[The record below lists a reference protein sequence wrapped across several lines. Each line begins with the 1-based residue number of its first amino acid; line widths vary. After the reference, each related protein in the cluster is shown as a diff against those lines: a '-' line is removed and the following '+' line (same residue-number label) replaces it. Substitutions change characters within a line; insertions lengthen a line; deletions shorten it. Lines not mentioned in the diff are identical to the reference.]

1 MMEMNR
7 VYLNDLYDLYNS
19 LLRDH
24 EKIIFE
30 DYYQNDLSLAEIA
43 ENNSVTR
50 NAIHKSLKSTENKLI
65 DYEEKLKLYAKKNKI
80 LKAINDNDINSIKN
94 II

>member
-1 MMEMNR
+1 MNR

-19 LLRDH
+19 LLNDH

-50 NAIHKSLKSTENKLI
+50 NAIHKSLKSTENKLL
-65 DYEEKLKLYAKKNKI
+65 DYEDKLKLYDKKNKI
-80 LKAINDNDINSIKN
+80 LKAIDNNDINSIKN